1 MKPVVFAPEAL
12 RDLESIA
19 DYIAADNPM
28 RAVTFVQEIRER
40 CDKLG
45 NFPEAARR
53 FPELGNDA
61 HILPYRN
68 YVMLYRN
75 LSREV
80 SIERVIHGAR
90 DILALISKPQ

>member
-1 MKPVVFAPEAL
+1 MKPVGFAPEAL

-19 DYIAADNPM
+19 DYIAADNPI
-28 RAVTFVQEIRER
+28 RALTFVREIKER

-45 NFPEAARR
+45 SFPQSARR

-61 HILPYRN
+61 HIVPYRN
-68 YVMLYRN
+68 YVILYRN
-75 LSREV
+75 LSHEV